1 MYRPWSAVW
10 SFEFRTEDSRSIFGP
25 RFFAISSLNIKR
37 FCMLELSNRI
47 TFLTKLA
54 RCLPTKETISS
65 VPAIR
70 SKSLLVN
77 TYAQESSFLRYSP
90 FTIFRRKDM
99 WNVFCSFALLCST
112 MFGRSI
118 AVYCVPMSLVFLFWF
133 LYLYSCWRG
142 FWRESSICILPH
154 QFSILVLFDQY

>member
-1 MYRPWSAVW
+1 MYRLWSAVW

-25 RFFAISSLNIKR
+25 RFFATSSLNIKR

-77 TYAQESSFLRYSP
+77 TYAQESSFLRYPP
-90 FTIFRRKDM
+90 FIIFRRKDKYVEFIRLICAFVQHHV
-99 WNVFCSFALLCST
+99 WQEYSSLLRT
-112 MFGRSI
+112 NELSI
-118 AVYCVPMSLVFLFWF
+118 FVLVFIFTRMLKRF
-133 LYLYSCWRG
+133 LE
-142 FWRESSICILPH
+142 RE
-154 QFSILVLFDQY
+154 